1 MSASSQVR
9 AGAVFA
15 PGRTTANGK
24 VTLPDRFSA
33 ATHRV
38 GRVVTLVLHNLHE
51 PDNEVHS
58 AVKAMP
64 KRSGDAVDAEIVLDE
79 PAPAPQPERS
89 HVRLVAG
96 DPPMLRLEINL
107 YSWERGDS
115 EIEVVLPHG
124 GELSNLL
131 HWALPEQRL
140 VICGN
145 LRARIHEELAEV
157 FNILQEP
164 TN

>member
-1 MSASSQVR
+1 MARDNFWENVEEAQEVLKRRAQLQPPADRWQKLWGQVEE
-9 AGAVFA
+9 AVSLLDLAEEAADTEVLLEA
-15 PGRTTANGK
+15 PR
-24 VTLPDRFSA
+24 
-33 ATHRV
+33 
-38 GRVVTLVLHNLHE
+38 
-51 PDNEVHS
+51 
-58 AVKAMP
+58 
-64 KRSGDAVDAEIVLDE
+64 
-79 PAPAPQPERS
+79 QPETERS
-89 HVRLVAG
+89 HVKLVAG

-124 GELSNLL
+124 GELSDLL

-157 FNILQEP
+157 FNVLQEP
-164 TN
+164 SG

>member
-1 MSASSQVR
+1 M
-9 AGAVFA
+9 
-15 PGRTTANGK
+15 PNGK
-24 VTLPDRFSA
+24 DTLLNRFSRRTRGVGA
-33 ATHRV
+33 A
-38 GRVVTLVLHNLHE
+38 VTLVLHNSCQ
-51 PDNEVHS
+51 PDSEVIP

-64 KRSGDAVDAEIVLDE
+64 KRNGESGDTEVVLDVPR
-79 PAPAPQPERS
+79 PAPEAERS
-89 HVRLVAG
+89 HVKLVAG

-124 GELSNLL
+124 GELSDLL

-145 LRARIHEELAEV
+145 LRARIHEELTEV
-157 FNILQEP
+157 FNMLQESAG
-164 TN
+164 

>member
-1 MSASSQVR
+1 MKTK
-9 AGAVFA
+9 
-15 PGRTTANGK
+15 PKANGDTGHTE
-24 VTLPDRFSA
+24 VVLDAPARVAEPDRS
-33 ATHRV
+33 H
-38 GRVVTLVLHNLHE
+38 
-51 PDNEVHS
+51 
-58 AVKAMP
+58 
-64 KRSGDAVDAEIVLDE
+64 
-79 PAPAPQPERS
+79 

-115 EIEVVLPHG
+115 DIEVVLPHG
-124 GELSNLL
+124 GELSDLL

-157 FNILQEP
+157 FTILGEP
-164 TN
+164 GV

>member
-1 MSASSQVR
+1 VAR
-9 AGAVFA
+9 PECRPDELF
-15 PGRTTANGK
+15 PKGK
-24 VTLPDRFSA
+24 GTLPDRFIEETSA
-33 ATHRV
+33 V
-38 GRVVTLVLHNLHE
+38 LPDVSFLLHNPLE
-51 PDNEVHS
+51 PRQIEVAA
-58 AVKAMP
+58 AVKTMP
-64 KRSGDAVDAEIVLDE
+64 KRNGDAGDTEIVLGAPP
-79 PAPAPQPERS
+79 PASEPERS

-115 EIEVVLPHG
+115 DIEVVLPHG
-124 GELSNLL
+124 GELSDLL

-157 FNILQEP
+157 FNILQESAG
-164 TN
+164 

>member
-1 MSASSQVR
+1 MPDKGYQKVRERFLTGSAMGHVALGPASSAS
-9 AGAVFA
+9 
-15 PGRTTANGK
+15 
-24 VTLPDRFSA
+24 DRI
-33 ATHRV
+33 H
-38 GRVVTLVLHNLHE
+38 
-51 PDNEVHS
+51 
-58 AVKAMP
+58 AVKTMP
-64 KRSGDAVDAEIVLDE
+64 KRNGENGETEVVIDE
-79 PAPAPQPERS
+79 PTRVKESERS

-115 EIEVVLPHG
+115 DIQVVLPHS
-124 GELSNLL
+124 GELSDLL

-157 FNILQEP
+157 FSVLQESAG
-164 TN
+164 

>member
-1 MSASSQVR
+1 
-9 AGAVFA
+9 
-15 PGRTTANGK
+15 
-24 VTLPDRFSA
+24 
-33 ATHRV
+33 
-38 GRVVTLVLHNLHE
+38 
-51 PDNEVHS
+51 
-58 AVKAMP
+58 MP
-64 KRSGDAVDAEIVLDE
+64 KRKGDSDDPEVGVEPPR
-79 PAPAPQPERS
+79 PAPETERS

-115 EIEVVLPHG
+115 DIEVVLPHG
-124 GELSNLL
+124 GELSDLL

-157 FNILQEP
+157 FNVLQQSAD
-164 TN
+164 

>member
-1 MSASSQVR
+1 MKTR
-9 AGAVFA
+9 
-15 PGRTTANGK
+15 PK
-24 VTLPDRFSA
+24 V
-33 ATHRV
+33 
-38 GRVVTLVLHNLHE
+38 N
-51 PDNEVHS
+51 
-58 AVKAMP
+58 
-64 KRSGDAVDAEIVLDE
+64 GDAGPTEVVLE
-79 PAPAPQPERS
+79 APPPAPEAERS

-115 EIEVVLPHG
+115 DIDVVLPHG
-124 GELSNLL
+124 GELSDLL

-157 FNILQEP
+157 FNILQKSAD
-164 TN
+164 

>member
-1 MSASSQVR
+1 L
-9 AGAVFA
+9 
-15 PGRTTANGK
+15 ANGK
-24 VTLPDRFSA
+24 GTLPDRFTDGTSIVL
-33 ATHRV
+33 RNV
-38 GRVVTLVLHNLHE
+38 SFLLHNPVE
-51 PDNEVHS
+51 PRQTKVAA
-58 AVKAMP
+58 AVKTMP
-64 KRSGDAVDAEIVLDE
+64 KRNGDAGDTEVVVDA
-79 PAPAPQPERS
+79 PPTAPEAERS

-115 EIEVVLPHG
+115 DIEVVLPHG
-124 GELSNLL
+124 GELSDLL

-157 FNILQEP
+157 FNVLQESAESAG
-164 TN
+164 

>member
-1 MSASSQVR
+1 MK
-9 AGAVFA
+9 
-15 PGRTTANGK
+15 T
-24 VTLPDRFSA
+24 
-33 ATHRV
+33 
-38 GRVVTLVLHNLHE
+38 
-51 PDNEVHS
+51 
-58 AVKAMP
+58 MP
-64 KRSGDAVDAEIVLDE
+64 KRNGEAGDTEVVLE
-79 PAPAPQPERS
+79 APRPAADRERS

-124 GELSNLL
+124 GELSDLL
-131 HWALPEQRL
+131 QWALPEQRL

-157 FNILQEP
+157 FNILGESAG
-164 TN
+164 

>member
-1 MSASSQVR
+1 MKTK
-9 AGAVFA
+9 
-15 PGRTTANGK
+15 P
-24 VTLPDRFSA
+24 L
-33 ATHRV
+33 
-38 GRVVTLVLHNLHE
+38 
-51 PDNEVHS
+51 
-58 AVKAMP
+58 
-64 KRSGDAVDAEIVLDE
+64 RSGDPGNPEIVLE
-79 PAPAPQPERS
+79 APTPAPDRERS

-115 EIEVVLPHG
+115 EIQVVLPHG
-124 GELSNLL
+124 GELSDLL

-157 FNILQEP
+157 FTMLQES
-164 TN
+164 TG

>member
-1 MSASSQVR
+1 VSAQS
-9 AGAVFA
+9 GAVK
-15 PGRTTANGK
+15 T
-24 VTLPDRFSA
+24 
-33 ATHRV
+33 
-38 GRVVTLVLHNLHE
+38 
-51 PDNEVHS
+51 
-58 AVKAMP
+58 MP
-64 KRSGDAVDAEIVLDE
+64 KRNGEGADHEVVVDA
-79 PAPAPQPERS
+79 APAAPDHDRS

-124 GELSNLL
+124 GELSDLL
-131 HWALPEQRL
+131 QWALPEQRL

-157 FNILQEP
+157 FTLLQESAG
-164 TN
+164 

>member
-1 MSASSQVR
+1 MK
-9 AGAVFA
+9 
-15 PGRTTANGK
+15 T
-24 VTLPDRFSA
+24 
-33 ATHRV
+33 
-38 GRVVTLVLHNLHE
+38 
-51 PDNEVHS
+51 
-58 AVKAMP
+58 MP
-64 KRSGDAVDAEIVLDE
+64 KRNGDAGDTTVEVE
-79 PAPAPQPERS
+79 APPPVVEPERS

-115 EIEVVLPHG
+115 DIEVVLPHG
-124 GELSNLL
+124 GELSDLL

-157 FNILQEP
+157 FNVLQEP
-164 TN
+164 GS